1 VNELLDKYESTL
13 LYVINRLSTPRA
25 GQDAN
30 QAAAELYNLLEELE
44 ELEGKEKP
52 PTGRG
57 LD

>member
-30 QAAAELYNLLEELE
+30 QAAAELNNLLV